1 MGRRNVPKTN
11 GHEPDHI
18 ELTGTPASI
27 QLSATDET
35 PEPLSEHDQTIVNAF
50 LDTLARVAL
59 VVAGRRSATQ
69 ADEGEQVE
77 P

>member
-1 MGRRNVPKTN
+1 MIDNDSQGPVDGIEGRLV
-11 GHEPDHI
+11 
-18 ELTGTPASI
+18 LTRTPASI
-27 QLSATDET
+27 QLSTTDET

-59 VVAGRRSATQ
+59 AVAGRRSSSQ
-69 ADEGEQVE
+69 DDEGERVE